1 MESER
6 ASGEVDLCVWSEEES
21 ANAATVGEA
30 SKETS
35 ARIAVRGGADV
46 REVVA
51 VEDGAVIV
59 ATTGDVQLFDAS
71 ARLIHDAR
79 EKTGSRRV
87 ETVSSLPESVG
98 VLVVTADANLK
109 KRKIAA
115 FLVSKAA
122 ERRVEVAWELDVNHP
137 TQNEKAKVVSAA
149 SDGNT
154 FMILWDDGAWAL
166 HDVSDGAIMQQLMLD
181 GLDVQGDEATTGK
194 RRKKSDTMSN
204 LASAASLCLSQD
216 YYAIVANSKEENTVI
231 VAVFDSRYGAVHL
244 AEDVSQGLEHGVGRT
259 SGVSLAATSGSLIV
273 GLSDQVLSVQFD
285 LPELSLASLVGSL
298 SVHSQPSSSA
308 AAVRVL
314 GAGVGSTSNAGQR
327 HATITPKWKLDALKL
342 DTQGVVSLGRDW
354 EEDSTQAMEDKI
366 ASTAEALSSGNKK
379 AGASLEA
386 LMKNL
391 PVPQILIDSAIS
403 GGLTHRAWAPVSMLL
418 AGGHIQGSTSA
429 PRLVAALLQE
439 DMLDEIKDFLVHAK
453 DVSPDDTIAILR
465 ASFSRD
471 ADDPGVKKRATMK
484 KKEAE
489 RVLKEA
495 EGCASN
501 DKLGVEARHDL
512 YARANLLVRA
522 YDEFAPWAQQVH
534 ALVARPL
541 DPTVGSRVLRS
552 LSKKETVCLLQYLLA
567 WAQFYASSSGLFAR
581 VNTLSEPGV
590 PSARSVVNWT
600 SALLDAQL
608 TTLALSDDVSN
619 VVRSLRDASSEM
631 LDMMTSLASLKGA
644 LAHVGENS
652 PLPEQHGV
660 VSTTYTVESVAW

>member
-1 MESER
+1 M
-6 ASGEVDLCVWSEEES
+6 
-21 ANAATVGEA
+21 
-30 SKETS
+30 
-35 ARIAVRGGADV
+35 
-46 REVVA
+46 
-51 VEDGAVIV
+51 
-59 ATTGDVQLFDAS
+59 
-71 ARLIHDAR
+71 
-79 EKTGSRRV
+79 
-87 ETVSSLPESVG
+87 
-98 VLVVTADANLK
+98 
-109 KRKIAA
+109 
-115 FLVSKAA
+115 
-122 ERRVEVAWELDVNHP
+122 
-137 TQNEKAKVVSAA
+137 
-149 SDGNT
+149 
-154 FMILWDDGAWAL
+154 
-166 HDVSDGAIMQQLMLD
+166 
-181 GLDVQGDEATTGK
+181 
-194 RRKKSDTMSN
+194 
-204 LASAASLCLSQD
+204 
-216 YYAIVANSKEENTVI
+216 
-231 VAVFDSRYGAVHL
+231 
-244 AEDVSQGLEHGVGRT
+244 
-259 SGVSLAATSGSLIV
+259 
-273 GLSDQVLSVQFD
+273 
-285 LPELSLASLVGSL
+285 
-298 SVHSQPSSSA
+298 
-308 AAVRVL
+308 
-314 GAGVGSTSNAGQR
+314 
-327 HATITPKWKLDALKL
+327 
-342 DTQGVVSLGRDW
+342 
-354 EEDSTQAMEDKI
+354 
-366 ASTAEALSSGNKK
+366 
-379 AGASLEA
+379 
-386 LMKNL
+386 
-391 PVPQILIDSAIS
+391 
-403 GGLTHRAWAPVSMLL
+403 
-418 AGGHIQGSTSA
+418 
-429 PRLVAALLQE
+429 
-439 DMLDEIKDFLVHAK
+439 HAK

-522 YDEFAPWAQQVH
+522 YDEFAPWAQQIH

-608 TTLALSDDVSN
+608 TTLALSDDVSD